1 MILKKLSG
9 LCPKIAH
16 SARIA
21 ENASIIG
28 DVELGA
34 FATVWYGAVLRGD
47 CGVIRVGDGSN
58 IQDNCVLHGS
68 GSPTVLGRNVTVGH
82 GAILHS
88 CTLKDGCLIGMG
100 STVLDGAVIG
110 EGSIVAA
117 GALVPPGMVVPP
129 RCLVMGV
136 PAKVVRAVSE
146 QEAAASLVN
155 AEHYVELGRAQ
166 LLAAEDD
173 PS

>member
-1 MILKKLSG
+1 MILKNVSG
-9 LCPKIAH
+9 LAPKIAH
-16 SARIA
+16 SARVA
-21 ENASIIG
+21 ETAALIG

-34 FATVWYGAVLRGD
+34 FTTVWYGAVLRGD
-47 CGVIRVGDGSN
+47 CGPIRVGDGSN
-58 IQDNCVLHGS
+58 IQDNCVLHCG
-68 GSPTVLGRNVTVGH
+68 GGPTILGRNVTVGH

-88 CTLKDGCLIGMG
+88 CTLKDGCLVGMG

-136 PAKVVRAVSE
+136 PAKVARAVSE
-146 QEAAASLVN
+146 QEAGASLVN
-155 AEHYVELGRAQ
+155 VEHYVELGRAQ
-166 LLAAEDD
+166 LEAPEED
-173 PS
+173 